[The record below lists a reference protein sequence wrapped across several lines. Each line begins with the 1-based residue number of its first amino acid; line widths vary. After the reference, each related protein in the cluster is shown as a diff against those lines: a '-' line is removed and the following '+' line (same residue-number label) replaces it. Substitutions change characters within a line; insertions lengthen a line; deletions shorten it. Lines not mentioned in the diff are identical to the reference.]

1 MNGSDGLLEALRELR
16 RHLGLD
22 LFPLVAGDVG
32 SDRRALRELTGQL
45 DDYLIPRL
53 SAIDAP
59 LLAVVGGSTG
69 AGKSTLVNSLV
80 GADVSEPGVLRP
92 TTLAP
97 TLVTSPADR
106 DWFTAQHVLPGLP
119 RVTGEG
125 RGEPGTLRVVTVP
138 ALPPGLALLDAPDID
153 SVVTANRELAAQ
165 LLAAADLWLF
175 TTTAARYADEVP
187 WGFLRSARERST
199 ALAVILSRVP
209 PEALGV
215 VKRDLTRLLEA
226 NGLGGTRLFEVPEL
240 VLPEE
245 NARLPRSAI
254 EPVADWLTGIAADSQ
269 ARAAVVRQTLS
280 GALESLAVRVPALA
294 DAVDRQHAVAAELR
308 TMTAAAYA
316 GGLASFDEGMLDGS
330 LLRGEVLA
338 RWQDFIG
345 TGDLMRSLEDRVGRF
360 RDRLVAMF
368 TGRPAPE
375 SELRVALESG
385 VEALI
390 RASADGAA
398 ERVLESWSSHPSGR
412 ALLQDAG
419 VAEAGRLGRASADLP
434 AKAEAAVRGWQGYVL
449 GLVREEG
456 ADRRTTARLTSYG
469 VNGAGLLLMLAVFA
483 STGGLTGIELGIA
496 GGTSVLSQKLLEA
509 VFGDQ
514 AVRTLTIKARTDL
527 RARVSVLLGAEA
539 TRFTSLLDAVQP
551 PENAAPALRAAAHAV
566 RDHQREIPP
575 AGRPAVPPAEER
587 PGRIPA
593 TPVRLTLP
601 AGGADAT
608 PVPLDQPTDAVPRGT
623 DRERGER

>member
-16 RHLGLD
+16 RHLDLG
-22 LFPLVAGDVG
+22 LFPFAAGDVG
-32 SDRRALRELTGQL
+32 DDRRALRELTGQL

-97 TLVTSPADR
+97 TLVVSPADQA
-106 DWFTAQHVLPGLP
+106 WFTAQHVLPGLP

-138 ALPPGLALLDAPDID
+138 DLPPGLALLDAPDID

-175 TTTAARYADEVP
+175 TTTASRYADEVP

-245 NARLPRSAI
+245 NARLPYTAVK
-254 EPVADWLTGIAADSQ
+254 PVAGWLAGIAADSQ
-269 ARAAVVRQTLS
+269 ARADVVRQTLS
-280 GALESLAVRVPALA
+280 GALESLATRVPALA
-294 DAVDRQHAVAAELR
+294 DAVDRQHAVAADLR
-308 TMTAAAYA
+308 SMTDAAYA
-316 GGLASFDEGMLDGS
+316 GGLAAFDEGMLDGS

-345 TGDLMRSLEDRVGRF
+345 TGDLMRSLENRVGRF
-360 RDRLVAMF
+360 RDRLVALF

-412 ALLQDAG
+412 ALLEEAG
-419 VAEAGRLGRASADLP
+419 VAAAGRLGRASAGLP
-434 AKAEAAVRGWQGYVL
+434 ADTEAAVRDWQGYVL

-456 ADRRTTARLTSYG
+456 ADKRTTARLTSYG

-483 STGGLTGIELGIA
+483 STGGLTGIEVGIA

-514 AVRTLTIKARTDL
+514 AVRTLTVKARTDL
-527 RARVSVLLGAEA
+527 RARVAVLLGAEA
-539 TRFTSLLDAVQP
+539 ARFTALLDAVQP
-551 PENAAPALRAAAHAV
+551 PLEAAPALRAAARAV
-566 RDHQREIPP
+566 RDHRGEIP
-575 AGRPAVPPAEER
+575 AADRRTALPPGER
-587 PGRIPA
+587 QGSLPA
-593 TPVRLTLP
+593 TPVTLTLP
-601 AGGADAT
+601 AGGANIAPD
-608 PVPLDQPTDAVPRGT
+608 PRDRSPDAVART
-623 DRERGER
+623 NDREGEER

>member
-1 MNGSDGLLEALRELR
+1 MKESDGLLGALRELR
-16 RHLGLD
+16 RHLD
-22 LFPLVAGDVG
+22 HELFPLAAGDAAA
-32 SDRRALRELTGQL
+32 DRRALRELTGQL

-97 TLVTSPADR
+97 TLVTAPADR
-106 DWFTAQHVLPGLP
+106 DWFTGRHVLPGLP
-119 RVTGEG
+119 RMTGSG
-125 RGEPGTLRVVTVP
+125 SGEPGTLRVVV
-138 ALPPGLALLDAPDID
+138 AEAVPPGLALLDAPDID

-187 WGFLRSARERST
+187 WGFLRAARERST

-215 VKRDLTRLLEA
+215 VADDLARLLEA

-240 VLPEE
+240 PLPEE
-245 NARLPRSAI
+245 NARLPREAVRPI
-254 EPVADWLTGIAADSQ
+254 TRWLDGIAADAA
-269 ARAAVVRQTLS
+269 ARAEVVRQTLS

-294 DAVDRQHAVAAELR
+294 DAVDRQHAADAELR
-308 TMTAAAYA
+308 AATAAAYA
-316 GGLASFDEGMLDGS
+316 EGMARFEEGMLDGS

-345 TGDLMRSLEDRVGRF
+345 TGDLMRSLESRVGWLRDRV
-360 RDRLVAMF
+360 VALF

-375 SELRVALESG
+375 GELRVALESG

-390 RASADGAA
+390 RASSDSAA
-398 ERVLESWSSHPSGR
+398 ERALESWAAKEAGR
-412 ALLQDAG
+412 ALLEQAG
-419 VAEAGRLGRASADLP
+419 AVEAGRLGRSSPELRRSA
-434 AKAEAAVRGWQGYVL
+434 EEAVRGWQGYVL
-449 GLVREEG
+449 DLVRQEG
-456 ADRRTTARLTSYG
+456 AEKRTTARIASYG
-469 VNGAGLLLMLAVFA
+469 VNGAGLLLMIAVFA
-483 STGGLTGIELGIA
+483 STGGLTGIEVGIA

-514 AVRTLTIKARTDL
+514 AVRTLTLRAREDL
-527 RARVSVLLGAEA
+527 RARVEDILAREA
-539 TRFTSLLDAVQP
+539 ARFTGLLDAVRP
-551 PENAAPALRAAAHAV
+551 PDGSAPALRAAAEAV
-566 RDHQREIPP
+566 REHRREIPGGTP
-575 AGRPAVPPAEER
+575 AA
-587 PGRIPA
+587 
-593 TPVRLTLP
+593 
-601 AGGADAT
+601 AGKRAG
-608 PVPLDQPTDAVPRGT
+608 
-623 DRERGER
+623 DR

>member
-1 MNGSDGLLEALRELR
+1 MNGSDGLLGALRELR
-16 RHLGLD
+16 GHLDLG
-22 LFPLVAGDVG
+22 LFPLAAGDVEG
-32 SDRRALRELTGQL
+32 DRRALRELTGQL

-97 TLVTSPADR
+97 TLAVSPADQA
-106 DWFTAQHVLPGLP
+106 WFTAQHVLPGLP
-119 RVTGEG
+119 RVTGQG

-187 WGFLRSARERST
+187 WGFLRVARERST
-199 ALAVILSRVP
+199 AMAVILSRVP

-215 VKRDLTRLLEA
+215 VKRDLARLLEV

-245 NARLPRSAI
+245 NARLPRPAVA
-254 EPVADWLTGIAADSQ
+254 PVADWLTGIAADSQ
-269 ARAAVVRQTLS
+269 ARADVVRQTLS
-280 GALESLAVRVPALA
+280 GALESLATRVPALA
-294 DAVDRQHAVAAELR
+294 DAVDRQHAVAGELR
-308 TMTAAAYA
+308 SMTDAAYA
-316 GGLASFDEGMLDGS
+316 GGLATFDEGMLDGS

-345 TGDLMRSLEDRVGRF
+345 TGDLMRTLENRVGRV
-360 RDRLVAMF
+360 RDRLVALF

-375 SELRVALESG
+375 NELRVALESG
-385 VEALI
+385 VGALI
-390 RASADGAA
+390 RDSADGAA
-398 ERVLESWSSHPSGR
+398 ERTLESWSSHPSGR
-412 ALLQDAG
+412 ALLEETGA
-419 VAEAGRLGRASADLP
+419 VATVRLGRASAGLP

-449 GLVREEG
+449 GLVSEEG

-469 VNGAGLLLMLAVFA
+469 LNGAGLLLMLAVFA
-483 STGGLTGIELGIA
+483 STGGLTGIEVGIA

-509 VFGDQ
+509 FFGDQ
-514 AVRTLTIKARTDL
+514 AVRTLTVKARTDL
-527 RARVSVLLGAEA
+527 RARVAALLGTEA

-551 PENAAPALRAAAHAV
+551 PEGAAAALRAAALAV
-566 RDHQREIPP
+566 RDHQREIPAADRRTALP
-575 AGRPAVPPAEER
+575 VGER
-587 PGRIPA
+587 QERLPGA
-593 TPVRLTLP
+593 PVTLTLP
-601 AGGADAT
+601 AGGTDAA
-608 PVPLDQPTDAVPRGT
+608 PDPLDRPPGAVPRPA
-623 DRERGER
+623 DREGDER